1 MRIEPHRS
9 YLLGFS
15 RLGIKFVLEILNS
28 HCWMQS
34 ESTTLVQAIAAW
46 AAFSPKST
54 LAVQLS
60 WLQIQK
66 LENV

>member
-1 MRIEPHRS
+1 M
-9 YLLGFS
+9 
-15 RLGIKFVLEILNS
+15 LEMLNS

-34 ESTTLVQAIAAW
+34 EPTALVQAIAAR
-46 AAFSPKST
+46 AAFCPKST
-54 LAVQLS
+54 LAAQLS